1 MKPRTR
7 ILYIALS
14 IGVTV
19 SVALW
24 ITEEPQVALYSSA
37 TRGVNEDIRA
47 EIYGAEFLQYNEQG
61 ELAADITSLKAT
73 HYTLDNR
80 ISFAQ
85 PVLTLAPAD
94 TETLTRVTAGAAE
107 LKVDDKLL
115 TLHDDVLMEQL
126 SPQGVVLTTLHT
138 QTLKYDQEQHF
149 ISTDQLVTITR
160 DNAEIQAT
168 GLEAWLDLK
177 KMTLLSKVT
186 GRYVPN

>member
-1 MKPRTR
+1 MKPKTR
-7 ILYIALS
+7 ILYMALS

-19 SVALW
+19 SVGLW
-24 ITEEPQVALYSSA
+24 ITEEPQVGLYSGSA
-37 TRGVNEDIRA
+37 HSVNEDIRA

-80 ISFAQ
+80 IRFAQ
-85 PVLTLAPAD
+85 PVLTLTPAD
-94 TETLTRVTAGAAE
+94 TDTLTRVTAGAAE
-107 LKVDDKLL
+107 LRVDDKLL

-126 SPQGVVLTTLHT
+126 SPQGDVLTTLHT
-138 QTLKYDQEQHF
+138 QSLRYAQEQHF

>member
-1 MKPRTR
+1 MKTRTR
-7 ILYIALS
+7 ILYLALS

-24 ITEEPQVALYSSA
+24 ITEEPQVTLYSGSE
-37 TRGVNEDIRA
+37 RDVNEDIRA

-85 PVLTLAPAD
+85 PVLTLAPTD
-94 TETLTRVTAGAAE
+94 NDTLTRVTAGAAE
-107 LKVDDKLL
+107 LRVDDKLL

-138 QTLKYDQEQHF
+138 QSLKYDQAQHF

-168 GLEAWLDLK
+168 GLEAWLNLK